1 MQLSPSGSQSPK
13 CSWEAC
19 KREVSSEVSLL
30 PASELLDNQLPF
42 HIPAEPVH
50 PEHFAV
56 IEGREVV
63 NVDLPSLGGEKGEV
77 NIYLYKKNKT
87 MWCFIAEAT

>member
-1 MQLSPSGSQSPK
+1 M
-13 CSWEAC
+13 
-19 KREVSSEVSLL
+19 L

-63 NVDLPSLGGEKGEV
+63 NVDLPSLGGGGGGENGEV
-77 NIYLYKKNKT
+77 NIYLKKKT
-87 MWCFIAEAT
+87 KPCGVS